1 MPLAKKRTHKVSMQ
15 SIADEVGVARST
27 VSFVL
32 NGKEKER
39 RISEEIARKVRMA
52 AQKMNYQVNELAR
65 SLRTGF
71 TNTIALLI
79 DDISD
84 PFFGTLAYHL
94 QKYAESKGYV
104 LIIIS
109 TSERQERLSSI
120 IKMLINRQIDGI
132 IMVPL
137 SNIKEGK
144 IEQINPDIPMVFVDR
159 YFKSLHTSRVCINN
173 YEVSKMATQLL
184 IGKGCKRIVFIS
196 YRESLMHLQ
205 DRKRGYMDALSANPN
220 YVLDETL
227 ICELDYQTRQQ
238 EIVDFLKRINQSTD
252 KIDGLFAATGGI
264 TTIAIR
270 CLANMGVRI
279 QSDVQVVAF
288 GRVDAAVGVSV
299 PYIKQPMEEMCRQS
313 FDILMKRIKSTDNK
327 IINCV
332 IPASIVT
339 DSITE

>member
-1 MPLAKKRTHKVSMQ
+1 MGKRNNKVSMQ

-39 RISEEIARKVRMA
+39 RISEEIAQKVRMV
-52 AQKMNYQVNELAR
+52 AQKMNYQINELAR

-104 LIIIS
+104 LIIIN
-109 TSERQERLSSI
+109 TSEKQERLSSI
-120 IKMLINRQIDGI
+120 IKMLTNRQIDGI
-132 IMVPL
+132 IMVPV
-137 SNIKEGK
+137 SNIKEGR

-159 YFKSLHTSRVCINN
+159 YFKTLTTSRICINN
-173 YEVSKMATQLL
+173 YDISKMATQLL
-184 IGKGCKRIVFIS
+184 MGKGCKRIIFVS

-205 DRKRGYMDALSANPN
+205 DRKRGYMDALSANHI
-220 YVLDETL
+220 LDDSL
-227 ICELDYQTRQQ
+227 ICEVDYHTRQQ
-238 EIVDFLKRINQSTD
+238 EIEDFMKRVFQSKD

-264 TTIAIR
+264 SSIAIR
-270 CLANMGVRI
+270 CMANMGVRI
-279 QSDVQVVAF
+279 QSDVHVIAF
-288 GRVDAAVGVSV
+288 GRVDVAVGVSI
-299 PYIKQPMEEMCRQS
+299 PYIKQPLEEMCKQS
-313 FDILMKRIKSTDNK
+313 FDILMDRIKSPDSRLVD
-327 IINCV
+327 CV
-332 IPASIVT
+332 IPASIAI
-339 DSITE
+339 DQK